1 MRIRFHS
8 LLTLAV
14 GTLLCAAH
22 TNAEAQGKA
31 QGHKRTSV
39 PGEAKREGRE
49 ATSVPAEAKRA
60 VVTTDRAIVVTRE
73 VLVTHGYE
81 IVRVERARGVHV
93 VYYRRG
99 NMGRGRGKGPI
110 QKMIIRPTSDRV
122 VIEAAPR
129 GITVDINVRLG
140 L

>member
-1 MRIRFHS
+1 MRFRLGSRVFS
-8 LLTLAV
+8 LAV
-14 GTLLCAAH
+14 VTLLCAARGDV
-22 TNAEAQGKA
+22 EAQGKA
-31 QGHKRTSV
+31 KGHTRT
-39 PGEAKREGRE
+39 PA
-49 ATSVPAEAKRA
+49 PAEAKRP

-73 VLVTHGYE
+73 VLITHGYE
-81 IVRVERARGVHV
+81 VVRVERARGVEV

-110 QKMIIRPTSDRV
+110 QKMIIRPTTDRI

-129 GITVDINVRLG
+129 GVTVDINVRLG